1 MLVKQVMSTKIEALA
16 PTATIRECAVT
27 MHQLGV
33 GMIPIGQDGG
43 LIGLV
48 TDRDICCRVVGAG
61 KDPETTLARDVMS
74 KTIAFCF
81 DDQDCKEAARV
92 MTEKGVR
99 RLAVVNR
106 QKAIVGILSIDDLA
120 HSSHTLAGEVLD
132 AVAPWPH

>member
-1 MLVKQVMSTKIEALA
+1 MLVKQVMSTRIEALA
-16 PTATIRECAVT
+16 PTTTVRECALK
-27 MHQLGV
+27 MDQLGV
-33 GMIPIGQDGG
+33 GMIPIRQDGA

-74 KTIAFCF
+74 KMVAFCF
-81 DDQDCKEAARV
+81 DDQDCQEAARV

-106 QKAIVGILSIDDLA
+106 QRAIVGILSLDDLA
-120 HSSHTLAGEVLD
+120 HSSHALAGEVLD